1 MKDEISKSQRALQR
15 KNLEN
20 GQATDAKVNILPRWG
35 CYRRYTEMI
44 DSELIRRIY
53 VQGQI
58 DDINTRNDWLQTEM
72 KLKFPS
78 M

>member
-1 MKDEISKSQRALQR
+1 MKDEVSKSQRALQQ

-20 GQATDAKVNILPRWG
+20 RQATDAKVNILPRWG

-72 KLKFPS
+72 NLKFPS